1 VTLNPVP
8 VPTAP
13 LYRLPGRKKKEEGN
27 GEGGGCGRV
36 LGDGR
41 GTRESL
47 QATEAIW
54 NATVLLA
61 ALEPDAGA
69 EFLAAAGPHRRDD
82 VRTHTHTHTQATRSS
97 LPSTPSPL
105 LITYSRS
112 GVRRRTVSDD

>member
-1 VTLNPVP
+1 MTLNPVP

-82 VRTHTHTHTQATRSS
+82 VRTHTHTHRPLVPLFHLR
-97 LPSTPSPL
+97 LPPFLL
-105 LITYSRS
+105 LIRVQASAA
-112 GVRRRTVSDD
+112 VP